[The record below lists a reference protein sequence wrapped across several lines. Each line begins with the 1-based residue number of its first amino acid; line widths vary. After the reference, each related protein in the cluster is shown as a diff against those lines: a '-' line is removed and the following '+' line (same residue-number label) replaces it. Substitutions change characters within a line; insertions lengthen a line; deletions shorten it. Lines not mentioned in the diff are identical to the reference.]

1 VFGSEQ
7 SLLNLRA
14 RRNKRQKNVSSKLGN
29 TPQSRRVYAK
39 EAHPSV
45 PVMVRGEVLGFPKP
59 IRRVSK
65 ARRRL
70 DVALPIPGAEMRFPA
85 IPQYQIG
92 MRLVSGLLTLTLGV
106 ILYFL
111 WSSPFFAVKKIE
123 VAGLQRLTSRDVN
136 TVLNPDNQPIFSF
149 SSLSLEKKLAT
160 AFPEFSKVS
169 VEINMPNSVIAT
181 VSERVPIL
189 KWRQDGRTVLI
200 DANGFAFPDRAIQE
214 NGPSLAVEALS
225 SPPAAIIDPVKDAT
239 TQTPFL
245 SSEMVSAIVSM
256 GAQVPTGTTMIYD
269 EQHGGLGWKDNRGWE
284 VYLGDVRDID
294 MKLKVY
300 TAILKK
306 LKKEEITP
314 ILISVVSVHA
324 PYIRVER

>member
-1 VFGSEQ
+1 MFGRAQ
-7 SLLNLRA
+7 SLFNLGV

-29 TPQSRRVYAK
+29 TPQFRRVYAK

-45 PVMVRGEVLGFPKP
+45 PVMVRGEVSGFPKP

-65 ARRRL
+65 TRRRM
-70 DVALPIPGAEMRFPA
+70 DVSLPIPGAGMRFPA

-123 VAGLQRLTSRDVN
+123 VTGLQRLTSRDVN
-136 TVLNPDNQPIFSF
+136 TVLNPDNQPIYSF
-149 SSLSLEKKLAT
+149 SSLSLEKKLTT

-181 VSERVPIL
+181 VTERVPIL

-200 DANGFAFPDRAIQE
+200 DAYGFAFPDRVIQE
-214 NGPSLAVEALS
+214 NGPSLTVEALS
-225 SPPAAIIDPVKDAT
+225 SPTAVIVDPVGAAT
-239 TQTPFL
+239 TQIPFL
-245 SSEMVSAIVSM
+245 PLEMVSAIVSM
-256 GAQVPTGTTMIYD
+256 GAQIPAGTTMIYD
-269 EQHGGLGWKDNRGWE
+269 AQHGGLGWKDNRGWE

-306 LKKEEITP
+306 LKKEEIKP